1 MTRQKDVVPPP
12 MEKLRS
18 LGDSTRVVDDA
29 KSKGKD
35 RTLRSTGDSTK
46 AIRERPSHPG
56 TPGFPKKQ
64 KKP

>member
-18 LGDSTRVVDDA
+18 LGDSTRVVDDP

-35 RTLRSTGDSTK
+35 KTLRSTGDSTK
-46 AIRERPSHPG
+46 AIRERPSHPA
-56 TPGFPKKQ
+56 TPSLTKRQ